1 MIAFTTLLLCLSIPV
16 VVIACS
22 CVPPDVP
29 ILTRTLQEA
38 PSVFRGVVVRKLKDS
53 GDYSHFVVKVL
64 RVFKGCGFVA
74 NESVVL
80 GNVDAGSCGLPE
92 GYIAVN
98 GIYAFSGSGYAIP
111 EDVKKQLGNKTK
123 VKNGVEVN
131 YCIYNMRWR
140 QVTPKESAQ
149 LRSYNNSQCK
159 CRTGLDCAT
168 PGDHY
173 CDSGSCVAFTKPCPT
188 PLSVCKN
195 GPPCAV
201 AKPCSTV
208 GLTCYNNYCGG
219 CKSFFVDTRTYTRD
233 CQ

>member
-1 MIAFTTLLLCLSIPV
+1 M
-16 VVIACS
+16 ACS
-22 CVPPDVP
+22 CMQPDVS
-29 ILTRTLQEA
+29 ILTSTLQGA
-38 PSVFRGVVVRKLKDS
+38 PSVFRGVVVRKLNDYS
-53 GDYSHFVVKVL
+53 DYSHFLVKVL

-92 GYIAVN
+92 GYVAVN
-98 GIYAFSGSGYAIP
+98 GFYAFSGGGYAIP
-111 EDVKKQLGNKTK
+111 ENVKRQLGNKTK

-131 YCIYNMRWR
+131 YCNYNMRWR
-140 QVTPKESAQ
+140 QVSAQ

-168 PGDHY
+168 RDHY
-173 CDSGSCVAFTKPCPT
+173 CDSGSCVAFAKPCPT
-188 PLSVCKN
+188 PLSVCTD
-195 GPPCAV
+195 PPCAV

-208 GLTCYNNYCGG
+208 GLKCYNNYCGG